1 MVAAGDSE
9 DRSAVSIRP
18 IGPIR
23 GRSRI
28 CSFKGFTVADLAAK
42 VHAMTGQTDADYSAR
57 QAAYDLRKIT
67 GINAADSAGRSCIP
81 H

>member
-1 MVAAGDSE
+1 
-9 DRSAVSIRP
+9 
-18 IGPIR
+18 
-23 GRSRI
+23 
-28 CSFKGFTVADLAAK
+28 VADLAAK